1 MTRGKKLFVLLG
13 VLAVLIG
20 AAWAVTMSDTEE
32 TTVETVEAVVAIDS
46 AAVTELS
53 WQYEDIA
60 FQFLKNENGWQYPA
74 DEAFPV
80 SPTAMDTLLAAIN
93 GMIPE
98 KTITDVTDL
107 AEYGMDAPACTIQVQ
122 GDEEYSILIGGESAM
137 GSYRYV
143 TLDGNTV
150 YMVDDSVLSNF
161 QVELYAML
169 REESLPVLNNVSAIT
184 IERKKETIRLC
195 YESEEWHSVDN
206 GEETLLDSSLVDGFI
221 DDISTL
227 FWSNTVT
234 HNATEKQVKEYGLQ
248 KPVAVL
254 TVEYAEKTQKPTEL
268 TDSDGN
274 TLMETITEK
283 KTFVLEL
290 GNATEEGVYARLQ
303 GSNMVY
309 EIYESY
315 SYEILNLAIEDLLP
329 TEEEVSAE

>member
-1 MTRGKKLFVLLG
+1 MTRGKKLLMLLG
-13 VLAVLIG
+13 VLAVLII
-20 AAWAVTMSDTEE
+20 AAWAVTMLDTEDD
-32 TTVETVEAVVAIDS
+32 TVETVEAVVAIDS
-46 AAVTELS
+46 TAVTELS
-53 WQYEDIA
+53 WQYEDTA
-60 FQFLKNENGWQYPA
+60 FQFVKNENGWYYPA
-74 DEAFPV
+74 DETFPV
-80 SPTAMDTLLAAIN
+80 SPTAMEGFLTVLNNLY
-93 GMIPE
+93 PQ
-98 KTITDVTDL
+98 KTIPDVTDF
-107 AEYGMDAPACTIQVQ
+107 AEYGLDVPVCTIYVQ

-150 YMVDDSVLSNF
+150 YMVDDSILSNF
-161 QVELYAML
+161 QVELYTML
-169 REESLPVLNNVSAIT
+169 RQESLPVLNNVTAIT
-184 IERKKETIRLC
+184 IERKKETVRLF

-234 HNATEKQVKEYGLQ
+234 HYATEKQLKEYGLQ
-248 KPVAVL
+248 KPAAVL

-268 TDSDGN
+268 TDTDGN
-274 TLMETITEK
+274 VIMETVTEEK
-283 KTFVLEL
+283 IFILEL

-315 SYEILNLAIEDLLP
+315 SYEILNITEEDLIP
-329 TEEEVSAE
+329 VTEE